1 MILWQLFISYL
12 KIGFFGFGGGYAMLS
27 LIQNEV
33 VVQHQWMT
41 AAEFADIVAVSQIT
55 PGPIAINSATYVGY
69 SVGVQTGHTWC
80 GILGSA
86 IATFAVCMPSLTL
99 MILVARFFMKLK
111 GNRLVEGAMRG
122 MRPVVIGMIAAAAL
136 LLIFPHGDNPDDR
149 NFIDAWSWALFG
161 GGFVAQGQP
170 HPADRPLGRGGNP
183 DLLRILTRHTMKKS
197 LKKQLKKWNIGDYVR
212 QFSIVT
218 GGVLLTLWLTAK
230 IADSAKQREVRQAMQ
245 LVALELRDNL
255 QVIQD
260 YKWMYNDEKRVA
272 YRLKE
277 HDFSLDGL
285 PADTVAYYTRRITGS
300 MGKPYR
306 FLTDALEMFKMTGIA
321 SDIADKQIV
330 IDLLR
335 CYNELGA
342 FDNSMNIYYDQRM
355 KAILPEQMGET
366 LWSADTNID
375 KAFGKMLASKK
386 VRNWLG
392 MIPRAFDSRYF
403 ETNEEKLETMIA
415 ELEKRY
421 Q

>member
-1 MILWQLFISYL
+1 
-12 KIGFFGFGGGYAMLS
+12 
-27 LIQNEV
+27 
-33 VVQHQWMT
+33 
-41 AAEFADIVAVSQIT
+41 
-55 PGPIAINSATYVGY
+55 
-69 SVGVQTGHTWC
+69 
-80 GILGSA
+80 
-86 IATFAVCMPSLTL
+86 
-99 MILVARFFMKLK
+99 
-111 GNRLVEGAMRG
+111 
-122 MRPVVIGMIAAAAL
+122 
-136 LLIFPHGDNPDDR
+136 
-149 NFIDAWSWALFG
+149 
-161 GGFVAQGQP
+161 
-170 HPADRPLGRGGNP
+170 
-183 DLLRILTRHTMKKS
+183 MKKS
-197 LKKQLKKWNIGDYVR
+197 LKNRFKKWNIGDYVR

-306 FLTDALEMFKMTGIA
+306 FLTDALEMFKTTGIA
-321 SDIADKQIV
+321 SDIADKQVV

-355 KAILPEQMGET
+355 KAILPEQMGDT
-366 LWSADTNID
+366 LWCKDHADEECSIAVVVPVGIPDRFFHFGGRTFFEEYPGIEAPGGLMQGYGHLRSGFHRASSMAPPVSASSRNAAKNNSPRMATTVPTQPHRCPPPGSGSVSRATISPTNGVKIR
-375 KAFGKMLASKK
+375 LI
-386 VRNWLG
+386 RNAQPKPIRRWLP
-392 MIPRAFDSRYF
+392 MMPTSTARKQPLKIPNITARILISRVLRLI
-403 ETNEEKLETMIA
+403 ESV
-415 ELEKRY
+415 
-421 Q
+421 